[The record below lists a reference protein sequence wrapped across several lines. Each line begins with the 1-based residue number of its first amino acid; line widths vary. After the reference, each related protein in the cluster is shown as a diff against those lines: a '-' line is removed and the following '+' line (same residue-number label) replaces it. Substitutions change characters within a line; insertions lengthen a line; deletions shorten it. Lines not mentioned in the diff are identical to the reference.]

1 MRPLFQ
7 GTLRTGPSQDRLR
20 LPSVAQLFWL
30 CGNLRAAPSAFRIII
45 APMGTLP
52 SAFRQSPHLRLH
64 CVNVFV
70 RDQDRSLR
78 FFVDQLGFNVAY
90 DTRVQSGERWV
101 GVAPPD
107 GAAILSLV
115 APKPDSEQYKLIG
128 RSTQIVFVTE
138 DVTAKFQEWSR
149 RGVRFQT
156 PPRLKRIRYQIPP
169 AQNTA
174 AAAASSSAHSAA
186 TATRTGMLLG
196 EETPVWGG
204 IVARFRDVDGNSFSL
219 VSFDELTHAME
230 AQRRTVA
237 AKQEAERRAAHELEI
252 AKHVQ
257 ARLFPQTLPPLTS
270 LEYAGVCIQ
279 ARQVGGDYYDFL
291 DLGQNR
297 LGFVIADISGKGIA
311 AALLMANLQANL
323 RSLCAHAQHQPDH
336 LMRSVNKLFCENT
349 TDGAFATLFFAEYD
363 DSTHLLR
370 YANCGHLPA
379 LLLRGDSSVTRLGA
393 TATVLGIFKKWDCEV
408 GECHVTSGDI
418 LALYTDGI
426 TESFN
431 RDNEEFGEQR
441 LLNSLTRHRALS
453 PPAALTSIID
463 EVLHFNFQEQHD
475 DITLILAK
483 CH

>member
-1 MRPLFQ
+1 MS
-7 GTLRTGPSQDRLR
+7 GSPSRLS
-20 LPSVAQLFWL
+20 PSLI
-30 CGNLRAAPSAFRIII
+30 AA
-45 APMGTLP
+45 
-52 SAFRQSPHLRLH
+52 SPHLRLH

-70 RDQDRSLR
+70 RDQDRSLH
-78 FFVDQLGFNVAY
+78 FFVDQLGFNVAF

-128 RSTQIVFVTE
+128 RATQVVFVTE

-156 PPRLKRIRYQIPP
+156 TPRLKRIRYQFRP
-169 AQNTA
+169 AENA
-174 AAAASSSAHSAA
+174 AAAGAGQIRDFAPSSK
-186 TATRTGMLLG
+186 TGMLLG

-230 AQRRTVA
+230 AQRRAVT

-257 ARLFPQTLPPLTS
+257 ARLFPQTLPPLGT
-270 LEYAGVCIQ
+270 LQYAGVCIQ
-279 ARQVGGDYYDFL
+279 ARHVGGDYYDFI

-297 LGFVIADISGKGIA
+297 VAFVVADISGKGIA

-323 RSLCAHAQHQPDH
+323 RSLCAIAKHQPDR
-336 LMRSVNKLFCENT
+336 LMCSVNQLFCENT

-363 DSTHLLR
+363 DTARSLR

-379 LLLRGDSSVTRLGA
+379 LLLRADSSIERLGA
-393 TATVLGIFKKWDCEV
+393 TATVLGIFKKWDCDL
-408 GECHVTSGDI
+408 GECKLAPGDT

-431 RDNEEFGEQR
+431 AAGDEFGESR
-441 LLNSLTRHRALS
+441 LLEALQRHRALA
-453 PPAALTSIID
+453 PLPALTSIVD
-463 EVLHFNFQEQHD
+463 EVARFSPQEQHD
-475 DITLILAK
+475 DITLILAHCK
-483 CH
+483 PV

>member
-1 MRPLFQ
+1 
-7 GTLRTGPSQDRLR
+7 
-20 LPSVAQLFWL
+20 
-30 CGNLRAAPSAFRIII
+30 
-45 APMGTLP
+45 MGTVP
-52 SAFRQSPHLRLH
+52 SSVRKSPHLRLH

-70 RDQDRSLR
+70 RDQDRSLH
-78 FFVDQLGFNVAY
+78 FFVDQLGFNVAF

-107 GAAILSLV
+107 GAAILSLI

-128 RSTQIVFVTE
+128 RATQVVFVTE
-138 DVTAKFQEWSR
+138 DVTAKFREWSA

-156 PPRLKRIRYQIPP
+156 PPRLKRIRYQFHP
-169 AQNTA
+169 AQTA
-174 AAAASSSAHSAA
+174 AAAGASQAA
-186 TATRTGMLLG
+186 EAGAGSRGAMLLG
-196 EETPVWGG
+196 EETPIWGG

-230 AQRRTVA
+230 AQRRATV

-252 AKHVQ
+252 AKNVQ
-257 ARLFPQTLPPLTS
+257 SRLFPQTLPSLTT
-270 LEYAGVCIQ
+270 LEYSGVCRQ

-291 DLGQNR
+291 DLGQHR

-323 RSLCAHAQHQPDH
+323 RSLCAIARQETDH
-336 LMRSVNKLFCENT
+336 LLRSVNQLFCENT
-349 TDGAFATLFFAEYD
+349 TDGAYATLFFAEYE
-363 DSTHLLR
+363 DSNRLLR
-370 YANCGHLPA
+370 YVNCGHLPA
-379 LLLRGDSSVTRLGA
+379 LLFREEGTLIRLDA
-393 TATVLGIFKKWDCEV
+393 TATVVGIFKKWECEV
-408 GECHVTSGDI
+408 GECQLNPGDV

-431 RDNEEFGEQR
+431 NDGEEFGEIR
-441 LLNSLTRHRALS
+441 LIDSLRRHRSLAPQVAL
-453 PPAALTSIID
+453 AATVD
-463 EVLHFNFQEQHD
+463 EVLHFNPQEQHD

>member
-1 MRPLFQ
+1 MSVPWWPLLPPTNIRCGRNRNAFDARRRFRLII
-7 GTLRTGPSQDRLR
+7 LR
-20 LPSVAQLFWL
+20 
-30 CGNLRAAPSAFRIII
+30 
-45 APMGTLP
+45 MGTLP
-52 SAFRQSPHLRLH
+52 SSFRQSPHLRLH
-64 CVNVFV
+64 SVNVFV

-107 GAAILSLV
+107 GAAILSLI

-149 RGVRFQT
+149 RGVRFPT
-156 PPRLKRIRYQIPP
+156 PPRLKRIRYQLPP
-169 AQNTA
+169 TQRATASA
-174 AAAASSSAHSAA
+174 AADSTGQSARGSSNS
-186 TATRTGMLLG
+186 GMLLG

-230 AQRRTVA
+230 AQRRAVA
-237 AKQEAERRAAHELEI
+237 AKQEAERRATHELEI
-252 AKHVQ
+252 AKRVQ
-257 ARLFPQTLPPLTS
+257 SRLFPQTLPLLAS

-323 RSLCAHAQHQPDH
+323 RSLCAIAQHRPDH
-336 LMRSVNKLFCENT
+336 LLRSVNQLFCENT
-349 TDGAFATLFFAEYD
+349 TDGAFATLFFADYD
-363 DSTHLLR
+363 DRTQLLR
-370 YANCGHLPA
+370 YANCGHLPP
-379 LLLRGDSSVTRLGA
+379 LLLRGDNTITRLGA

-408 GECHVTSGDI
+408 GECQVEPGDT

-441 LLNSLTRHRALS
+441 LLDSLARHRALT
-453 PPAALTSIID
+453 PPAALTSIVD
-463 EVLHFNFQEQHD
+463 EVLRFSPHEQHD

-483 CH
+483 CRQ

>member
-1 MRPLFQ
+1 MRF
-7 GTLRTGPSQDRLR
+7 RT
-20 LPSVAQLFWL
+20 
-30 CGNLRAAPSAFRIII
+30 II
-45 APMGTLP
+45 PRMGTVLSP
-52 SAFRQSPHLRLH
+52 LRQSPHLRLH
-64 CVNVFV
+64 CVNIYV

-107 GAAILSLV
+107 GAAILSLI
-115 APKPDSEQYKLIG
+115 APRPNSEQYKLIG
-128 RSTQIVFVTE
+128 RSTNVVFVTE
-138 DVTAKFQEWSR
+138 DVTAKFQEWSK

-156 PPRLKRIRYQIPP
+156 TPRLKRIRYQSQP
-169 AQNTA
+169 AQNAAAAGAGANAQA
-174 AAAASSSAHSAA
+174 AAAASKS
-186 TATRTGMLLG
+186 GMLLG
-196 EETPVWGG
+196 DETPIWGG
-204 IVARFRDVDGNSFSL
+204 IFARFRDVDGNSFSL

-230 AQRRTVA
+230 AQRRAVT
-237 AKQEAERRAAHELEI
+237 AKQEAERRSAHELEI
-252 AKHVQ
+252 AKNVQ
-257 ARLFPQTLPPLTS
+257 SRLFPQTLPPLSS

-323 RSLCAHAQHQPDH
+323 RSLCTIAHHPPDH
-336 LMRSVNKLFCENT
+336 LVRSVNQLFCENT

-363 DSTHLLR
+363 DRSHLLR

-379 LLLRGDSSVTRLGA
+379 LLLRSDNTITRLDA
-393 TATVLGIFKKWDCEV
+393 TATVVGIFKKWECEL
-408 GECHVTSGDI
+408 GECSVRPGDI

-431 RDNEEFGEQR
+431 HDNEEFGEQR
-441 LLNSLTRHRALS
+441 LLDSLTRHRALS

-463 EVLHFNFQEQHD
+463 EVLHFSPHEQHD
-475 DITLILAK
+475 DITLIVAK
-483 CH
+483 CRQ